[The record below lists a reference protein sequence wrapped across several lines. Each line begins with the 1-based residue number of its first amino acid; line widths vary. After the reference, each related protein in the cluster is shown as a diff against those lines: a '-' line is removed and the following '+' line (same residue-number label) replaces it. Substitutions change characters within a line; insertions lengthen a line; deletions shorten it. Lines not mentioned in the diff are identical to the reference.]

1 MKIEIADN
9 KGTKV
14 IAVSG
19 DIDMYTSPD
28 LRKELMHLVQKKVS
42 PLYVDFK
49 GVSYID
55 SSGIATFVEGLKAMM
70 TYGGRLKFIGI
81 PAHIMEIFCFA
92 KLDRVFEMYGSFS
105 DACNS

>member
-1 MKIEIADN
+1 MKIEIADS
-9 KGTKV
+9 KGMKV

-19 DIDMYTSPD
+19 DIDMYSSPD
-28 LRKELMHLVQKKVS
+28 LRKELMGLVRKKTT
-42 PLYVDFK
+42 PLYVDFR

-55 SSGIATFVEGLKAMM
+55 SSGIATLVEGLKGMM
-70 TYGGRLKFIGI
+70 TYGGKLKLVGI

-92 KLDRVFEMYGSFS
+92 KLDRVFEMYGTFN